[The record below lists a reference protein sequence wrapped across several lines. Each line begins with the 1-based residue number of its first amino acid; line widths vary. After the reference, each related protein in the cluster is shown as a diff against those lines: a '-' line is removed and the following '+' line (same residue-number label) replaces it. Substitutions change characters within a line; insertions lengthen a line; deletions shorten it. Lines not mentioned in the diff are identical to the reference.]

1 MGQSTQKRQTRV
13 VRLLQNTIYPTYW
26 LYAQMDNGRTTPQA
40 GLRLAALITLRWVK
54 ARLNDAV
61 MERQAELSEAVDKA
75 CKTLSG
81 YLQQFLMFVLRILCN
96 LERHVPPAPYAT
108 ELYVMPHVVAT
119 SSGSSVL
126 HILNI
131 LQSA

>member
-81 YLQQFLMFVLRILCN
+81 YLQHF
-96 LERHVPPAPYAT
+96 
-108 ELYVMPHVVAT
+108 
-119 SSGSSVL
+119 
-126 HILNI
+126 
-131 LQSA
+131 